1 MTSMATL
8 GASHTAKA
16 AAGQPARTTV
26 AASGGSP
33 TTSREPPGQRAAATG
48 ARHAANNG
56 KFEDSGK
63 PGVTKAAK
71 FAAVRMAIR
80 VPELAKWIVARPSF
94 TFAEAAAARAP
105 SPCSQTVMAYT
116 LADPRLTS
124 ALAGLG
130 KAITAGGKNGYTV
143 TALKS
148 LGRTGCP

>member
-8 GASHTAKA
+8 GASNTAKA
-16 AAGQPARTTV
+16 AASQPALTTV

-33 TTSREPPGQRAAATG
+33 TTSREPPGQRAAVTG
-48 ARHAANNG
+48 AGHAANG

-105 SPCSQTVMAYT
+105 SPCSHTVMAYT
-116 LADPRLTS
+116 LADPALAS

-130 KAITAGGKNGYTV
+130 KVITAGGKNGYTV
-143 TALKS
+143 TALTS
-148 LGRTGCP
+148 FGRTGCP